1 MVVGPERV
9 IRFAELSLYL
19 RDLDEG
25 RRYAAFLAQA
35 LVDVHGI
42 LEIAQGFLGF
52 IHVLVR
58 NAGGQENERL
68 LFFVVEINRDVTG
81 AGKRIESR
89 LGISGFV
96 FDAARG

>member
-1 MVVGPERV
+1 V
-9 IRFAELSLYL
+9 
-19 RDLDEG
+19 
-25 RRYAAFLAQA
+25 

-52 IHVLVR
+52 IHVLVG

-68 LFFVVEINRDVTG
+68 LFFVVEIIAMLRARKED
-81 AGKRIESR
+81 REPP
-89 LGISGFV
+89 GISGFV